1 PFHFFSRLV
10 SGCRTLWLFLTQ
22 ARRTR
27 PVGPACERAGP
38 PRCDNRRP
46 RAASPSP
53 SFPTGVPMNVRTAR
67 PSRAR
72 PAGFRPQVE
81 ALEERTMLDASAV
94 LVGDT
99 LIITGTSKADH
110 IHIVDQGN
118 FDSSKT
124 VTVFSHGVQKLQ
136 APGTLVRRITFS
148 TGLKD
153 D

>member
-1 PFHFFSRLV
+1 
-10 SGCRTLWLFLTQ
+10 
-22 ARRTR
+22 
-27 PVGPACERAGP
+27 
-38 PRCDNRRP
+38 
-46 RAASPSP
+46 
-53 SFPTGVPMNVRTAR
+53 MNVRTAR

-99 LIITGTSKADH
+99 LIIGTSKADH

-153 D
+153 DTVLYQLTGPLSGSLPGSERIVHGSLGGGN